1 MRFGTPIC
9 PSLGRPGAWG
19 LPGHRIFA
27 ALALFRSAGRLSGFP
42 GGLSGPSETRF
53 GTAIIASGENPAPRS
68 RGGSGRRGLPPRGRI
83 WPKSLCFPVAP
94 GSLGGARIGP
104 SGAAAGPGA
113 GGRGGCGGA
122 CAGGHPS
129 RAAGVLP
136 PTLRQWPRWPPVER
150 PQLTIPKVRKC
161 GRQHADVG
169 TCHVADWAPAQPIR
183 HAEVCVPRVPW
194 PACAA
199 RAAGAPA
206 HLNFCTEIRAPRAQ
220 KPARAPQPSFSTV

>member
-27 ALALFRSAGRLSGFP
+27 ALAVFRSAGRWSGFP

-113 GGRGGCGGA
+113 EGEGGLRGRVRGRPSITGRRRPAAHSTPVAQVAA
-122 CAGGHPS
+122 C
-129 RAAGVLP
+129 RASA
-136 PTLRQWPRWPPVER
+136 
-150 PQLTIPKVRKC
+150 IDNSKS
-161 GRQHADVG
+161 
-169 TCHVADWAPAQPIR
+169 
-183 HAEVCVPRVPW
+183 AEVRAPTCRRRHVQRGRLG
-194 PACAA
+194 A
-199 RAAGAPA
+199 RAADRTCGGM
-206 HLNFCTEIRAPRAQ
+206 RAPRAL
-220 KPARAPQPSFSTV
+220 AGMRCVRGRRAGASKFPYGNTRASRAKVGTRSATKL

>member
-53 GTAIIASGENPAPRS
+53 GTAIIASGENPARCS

-122 CAGGHPS
+122 CAGGHQS

-136 PTLRQWPRWPPVER
+136 PTLRQWPRWLLVER
-150 PQLTIPKVRKC
+150 PQLTIPKARRHVQR
-161 GRQHADVG
+161 GRLG
-169 TCHVADWAPAQPIR
+169 
-183 HAEVCVPRVPW
+183 
-194 PACAA
+194 A
-199 RAAGAPA
+199 RAADRTCGGM
-206 HLNFCTEIRAPRAQ
+206 RAPRALAGMRCARGRRAGAS
-220 KPARAPQPSFSTV
+220 KLLYGNARASRAKVGTRSATKL